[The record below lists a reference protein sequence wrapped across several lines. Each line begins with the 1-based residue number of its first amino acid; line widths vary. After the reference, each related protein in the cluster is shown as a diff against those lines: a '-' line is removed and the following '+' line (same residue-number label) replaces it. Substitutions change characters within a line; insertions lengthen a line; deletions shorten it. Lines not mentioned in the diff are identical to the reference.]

1 MSELIL
7 QRSVGV
13 HDGNFHAD
21 EVVACALLAV
31 FGLIDCDKIIRSRD
45 PKTLSTCE
53 YICDVGGIYA
63 PEQKRF
69 DHHQA
74 DYTGPYSSAG
84 MVLTYLFDTQQI
96 TKDLRDYL
104 YEHLIYGVDKHD
116 VGITTPYG
124 FANFSHVISLFNPV
138 SYSAK
143 PEEIQ
148 QAFLEAFDFAST
160 HLKRLIERY
169 EYNESSKELIAEAM
183 KSKSAYIVIEKAVP
197 WVENFF
203 ALGGK
208 EHPAKF
214 LLMPTSEGQ
223 WKVRAIPPDGKKRMQ
238 MRAPL
243 PEAWAGLM
251 DSELEKASNI
261 PGAVFCH
268 RGRFVSI
275 WKTRKAAEKALE
287 KALEECAH
295 DTV

>member
-1 MSELIL
+1 MSV
-7 QRSVGV
+7 QKRSVGV

-21 EVVACALLAV
+21 EVVACALLSV
-31 FGLIDCDKIIRSRD
+31 FGLIDRDKIIRSRD
-45 PKTLSTCE
+45 PSALNSCE
-53 YICDVGGIYA
+53 YICDVGGVYA
-63 PEQKRF
+63 PEEKRF

-74 DYTGPYSSAG
+74 EYTGPYSSAG
-84 MVLTYLFDTQQI
+84 MVLTYLLESGLVSN
-96 TKDLRDYL
+96 DLRDYL
-104 YEHLIYGVDKHD
+104 YDHLICGVDKHD

-124 FANFSHVISLFNPV
+124 FANFSHVISLYNPV
-138 SYSAK
+138 SYAALPS
-143 PEEIQ
+143 EIHA
-148 QAFLEAFDFAST
+148 AFLEAFDFASL

-169 EYNESSKELIAEAM
+169 EYNESSKELVAEAM
-183 KSKSAYIVIEKAVP
+183 VKKEPYLVIEKAVP
-197 WVENFF
+197 WVESFF

-208 EHPAKF
+208 NHPAKF

-223 WKVRAIPPDGKKRMQ
+223 WKVRAIPPNEKKRMQ

-251 DSELEKASNI
+251 GAELESVCEI

-275 WKTRKAAEKALE
+275 WKTREAAEKALE

-295 DTV
+295 DAI